1 LSDELDKFM
10 HFIDL
15 EDNVKAVAIPLRD
28 VEVED
33 PDMFMVSLRSKMPNV
48 ILQAINAK
56 FVANIAHLWAVIRQ
70 AWVSKKKGISK
81 VKFDLYIILR
91 ISCSSNLVGSLK
103 AVGMKNG
110 LQDVIFVGIGHGD
123 HLQGIKEIIF
133 RQGKS
138 SNSLLFDSSEKTN
151 FLKHYHGINDL
162 ALNSVLVKQN
172 QLAALLSEK
181 ATVIVDGRR

>member
-1 LSDELDKFM
+1 M

-81 VKFDLYIILR
+81 VKFDLDIILR

-110 LQDVIFVGIGHGD
+110 LQDVIFVGIGHG
-123 HLQGIKEIIF
+123 
-133 RQGKS
+133 
-138 SNSLLFDSSEKTN
+138 NTN
-151 FLKHYHGINDL
+151 GWTIW
-162 ALNSVLVKQN
+162 V
-172 QLAALLSEK
+172 
-181 ATVIVDGRR
+181 TG